1 MPTPSPHPE
10 SEYGP
15 VLDVAAHALSTQPVL
30 RKLPLP
36 KRASLAL
43 DLTLIALA
51 CRPGW
56 LVDAVAVQDAERIF
70 ADLLRIL
77 QGTHPLFAGV
87 QHLFDPGSQQSFFV
101 NTALASAADIAA
113 DVAFVS
119 LRPNHD
125 PQLLPAPPPAVL
137 AALRALR
144 TTHAL
149 PPALT
154 PHTLISLAAV
164 LLGYP
169 VAYAPAADAAAA
181 PFLAQTPLDVYT
193 CAVRPP
199 DAAWEHTLLKFSCPA
214 GLADAGLAPAHIAAT
229 LDARFGPRVRGVGL
243 VLRVGHTTEV
253 MDRVAL

>member
-1 MPTPSPHPE
+1 
-10 SEYGP
+10 
-15 VLDVAAHALSTQPVL
+15 
-30 RKLPLP
+30 
-36 KRASLAL
+36 
-43 DLTLIALA
+43 
-51 CRPGW
+51 
-56 LVDAVAVQDAERIF
+56 
-70 ADLLRIL
+70 
-77 QGTHPLFAGV
+77 
-87 QHLFDPGSQQSFFV
+87 HLFDPGSQQSFFV

-137 AALRALR
+137 AALRPPHNTRA
-144 TTHAL
+144 

-199 DAAWEHTLLKFSCPA
+199 DAAWEHTTAQVLVP
-214 GLADAGLAPAHIAAT
+214 
-229 LDARFGPRVRGVGL
+229 PRASPTRASRPRTSPQRSTRASG
-243 VLRVGHTTEV
+243 R
-253 MDRVAL
+253 A